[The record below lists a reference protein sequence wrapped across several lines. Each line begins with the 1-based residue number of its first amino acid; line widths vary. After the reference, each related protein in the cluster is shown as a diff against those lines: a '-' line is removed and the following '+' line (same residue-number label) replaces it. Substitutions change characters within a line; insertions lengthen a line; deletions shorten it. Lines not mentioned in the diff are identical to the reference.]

1 MSQPIL
7 SIKKVAIKEKES
19 SQQDIQEAH
28 LVEHLFQELQ
38 FQGFLIRHID
48 ILFLPI
54 PIIHYIM
61 VLMEDTFSFLI
72 IIIMIT
78 MKLMFIPLIMVTAQ
92 VVPMWL

>member
-1 MSQPIL
+1 MSQPIHI
-7 SIKKVAIKEKES
+7 IKIAAIKVKES
-19 SQQDIQEAH
+19 SKQDFQEAH

-38 FQGFLIRHID
+38 FQGFLIHHID

-61 VLMEDTFSFLI
+61 ELMEDTYSFLI

-78 MKLMFIPLIMVTAQ
+78 MKLMFIPSIMATVQ
-92 VVPMWL
+92 VVPMSL